1 MPRYAP
7 KRRLANVLRPVR
19 PSLRFAAENVQ
30 GAVVPHSGHW
40 VMEEN
45 PSDTMALVLAFLA
58 K

>member
-1 MPRYAP
+1 V
-7 KRRLANVLRPVR
+7 LAIGAEK
-19 PSLRFAAENVQ
+19 SFGTGMADELRFAAENVQ

-45 PSDTMALVLAFLA
+45 PVDTMALVLEFLG